1 MGGILPMGTEYMQQ
15 SAADFLNNL
24 DHIQAELAGFSEEID
39 AKSNEVAKLLT
50 LFEQQSEAIKGS
62 FTQYIDS
69 RDRIGMALAAN
80 LTAKN
85 EAIKTWKTKIEKDRK
100 GREFMSKHEK
110 YLVVLVFGAVK
121 SGKSSLGNFIGGR
134 YFRKAE
140 FDNAYKHL
148 PMPIF
153 ETEEEARKKGG
164 IKADDNG
171 EIWFEEGV
179 TDTTGSIQYFTLS
192 GLRWMDSPG
201 TGAVGKE
208 GDMRSMD
215 EMVDEYISY
224 ADMCIFL
231 MNSAEPGLQKDM
243 HYMSKMSR
251 EGQEAIILLTRS
263 DKIKTEIRDGKIT
276 RNLIPKDSRQKQED
290 DVYQRTLAD
299 YPNIK
304 ENQCRAISISS
315 RLAQQGIENMDEDAY
330 RAGNL
335 DQLMQILG
343 RKAAGDAARLKEKRP
358 RRAFNSFIEEILG
371 ENSAEGNEG
380 IDALQ
385 TSLSRI
391 REAIADKKRALDE
404 TAQSLELSCK
414 RELKR
419 NILAELS
426 SWEREVHQ
434 SGGRLSAEEISQRVV
449 NMMRQVVQQRLNETV
464 SKIISDYEE
473 QEIQSFAIRFNM
485 QGLENKTETYTY
497 EYFTL
502 DYVEREP
509 EGFIENLLSFVGK
522 KYHRPVK
529 KKHTQSQVIDMGTN
543 REDVCDALL
552 PQVEQEIKPIVGRE
566 IAHLRDSYFVPQES
580 YVQSMTKSLQE
591 LKAGLQKLKFAE

>member
-1 MGGILPMGTEYMQQ
+1 MFGTIKLLLRLKLCNSMGKGAVRGSLQKENGGALSFGGILPMGTEYMQQ
-15 SAADFLNNL
+15 SAAEFLNNL

-134 YFRKAE
+134 YFRNAE

-276 RNLIPKDSRQKQED
+276 RYLIPKDSRQKQED

-315 RLAQQGIENMDEDAY
+315 RLAQRGIGNMDEDAY

-391 REAIADKKRALDE
+391 REAIADKKRAL
-404 TAQSLELSCK
+404 L
-414 RELKR
+414 
-419 NILAELS
+419 
-426 SWEREVHQ
+426 
-434 SGGRLSAEEISQRVV
+434 
-449 NMMRQVVQQRLNETV
+449 RQ
-464 SKIISDYEE
+464 
-473 QEIQSFAIRFNM
+473 A
-485 QGLENKTETYTY
+485 
-497 EYFTL
+497 
-502 DYVEREP
+502 
-509 EGFIENLLSFVGK
+509 
-522 KYHRPVK
+522 
-529 KKHTQSQVIDMGTN
+529 
-543 REDVCDALL
+543 
-552 PQVEQEIKPIVGRE
+552 
-566 IAHLRDSYFVPQES
+566 
-580 YVQSMTKSLQE
+580 
-591 LKAGLQKLKFAE
+591 

>member
-1 MGGILPMGTEYMQQ
+1 MGTEYMQQ

-50 LFEQQSEAIKGS
+50 FFEQQSEAIKGN

-85 EAIKTWKTKIEKDRK
+85 EVIKTWKTKIEKDRK

-251 EGQEAIILLTRS
+251 E
-263 DKIKTEIRDGKIT
+263 
-276 RNLIPKDSRQKQED
+276 
-290 DVYQRTLAD
+290 
-299 YPNIK
+299 
-304 ENQCRAISISS
+304 
-315 RLAQQGIENMDEDAY
+315 
-330 RAGNL
+330 
-335 DQLMQILG
+335 
-343 RKAAGDAARLKEKRP
+343 
-358 RRAFNSFIEEILG
+358 
-371 ENSAEGNEG
+371 
-380 IDALQ
+380 
-385 TSLSRI
+385 
-391 REAIADKKRALDE
+391 
-404 TAQSLELSCK
+404 
-414 RELKR
+414 
-419 NILAELS
+419 
-426 SWEREVHQ
+426 
-434 SGGRLSAEEISQRVV
+434 
-449 NMMRQVVQQRLNETV
+449 
-464 SKIISDYEE
+464 
-473 QEIQSFAIRFNM
+473 
-485 QGLENKTETYTY
+485 
-497 EYFTL
+497 
-502 DYVEREP
+502 
-509 EGFIENLLSFVGK
+509 
-522 KYHRPVK
+522 
-529 KKHTQSQVIDMGTN
+529 
-543 REDVCDALL
+543 
-552 PQVEQEIKPIVGRE
+552 
-566 IAHLRDSYFVPQES
+566 
-580 YVQSMTKSLQE
+580 
-591 LKAGLQKLKFAE
+591 

>member
-1 MGGILPMGTEYMQQ
+1 MGIEYMQQ

-134 YFRKAE
+134 YFRNAE
-140 FDNAYKHL
+140 FDNVYKHL

-164 IKADDNG
+164 IKEDDNG

-276 RNLIPKDSRQKQED
+276 RYLIPKDSRQKQED
-290 DVYQRTLAD
+290 DVYRRTLAD

-404 TAQSLELSCK
+404 TTRSLELSCK

-434 SGGRLSAEEISQRVV
+434 SGGRLSAEELSRRVV

-464 SKIISDYEE
+464 GKIISDYEE
-473 QEIQSFAIRFNM
+473 QEIQSFALRFNM

-509 EGFIENLLSFVGK
+509 EGVIENLLSFVGK
-522 KYHRPVK
+522 KYYRPVK

-552 PQVEQEIKPIVGRE
+552 PQVEQEIKSIVGRE
-566 IAHLRDSYFVPQES
+566 IVHLRDSYFVPQES
-580 YVQSMTKSLQE
+580 YVQSMTKILQE

>member
-1 MGGILPMGTEYMQQ
+1 MGTEYMQQ

-85 EAIKTWKTKIEKDRK
+85 EVIKTWKTKIEKDRK

-134 YFRKAE
+134 YFRNAE

-276 RNLIPKDSRQKQED
+276 RYLIPKDSRQKQED
-290 DVYQRTLAD
+290 DVYRRTLAD

-404 TAQSLELSCK
+404 TARSLELSCK

-434 SGGRLSAEEISQRVV
+434 SGGRLSAEEISRRVV
-449 NMMRQVVQQRLNETV
+449 NMMQQVVQQRLNETV
-464 SKIISDYEE
+464 GKIISDYEE
-473 QEIQSFAIRFNM
+473 QEIQSFALRFNM

-580 YVQSMTKSLQE
+580 YVQSMTKILQE